1 MPVRVLGTAKFKA
14 ETRTLPDEVFTTG
27 IELPPDKIVGVRSYE
42 DSGGLEFIPALG
54 LIGYSGRGTTNVYNK
69 IGEAAAIGLTF
80 SIGGAAAGGA
90 GAVSWGTRALVW
102 IERAAHALMLL
113 GLVLNDPRTWLNPT
127 SPNTGPQV
135 N

>member
-1 MPVRVLGTAKFKA
+1 MSYIFFFFSSRRRH
-14 ETRTLPDEVFTTG
+14 TRCALVTGVQTCALPIFPDEVFTTG

-80 SIGGAAAGGA
+80 GIGGAEAGGA
-90 GAVSWGTRALVW
+90 GAVSWGTRA
-102 IERAAHALMLL
+102 
-113 GLVLNDPRTWLNPT
+113 DRT
-127 SPNTGPQV
+127 SGV
-135 N
+135 

>member
-80 SIGGAAAGGA
+80 GIGGARSEEHTSELQSLMRISY
-90 GAVSWGTRALVW
+90 AVFCLKKKTK
-102 IERAAHALMLL
+102 HK
-113 GLVLNDPRTWLNPT
+113 
-127 SPNTGPQV
+127 
-135 N
+135 

>member
-1 MPVRVLGTAKFKA
+1 MIRRPPSSTRTDTLFPSTPSFRAVHVARPVRVLGTAKFKA

-69 IGEAAAIGLTF
+69 IGEAAEIG
-80 SIGGAAAGGA
+80 
-90 GAVSWGTRALVW
+90 RAHV
-102 IERAAHALMLL
+102 
-113 GLVLNDPRTWLNPT
+113 
-127 SPNTGPQV
+127 
-135 N
+135 

>member
-1 MPVRVLGTAKFKA
+1 MRPLPPRS
-14 ETRTLPDEVFTTG
+14 TRTDTLFPYTTLVRSTTG

-80 SIGGAAAGGA
+80 GIGGAAAGGA

-102 IERAAHALMLL
+102 IDRAANALWL
-113 GLVLNDPRTWLNPT
+113 DRPRDRK
-127 SPNTGPQV
+127 SV
-135 N
+135 V